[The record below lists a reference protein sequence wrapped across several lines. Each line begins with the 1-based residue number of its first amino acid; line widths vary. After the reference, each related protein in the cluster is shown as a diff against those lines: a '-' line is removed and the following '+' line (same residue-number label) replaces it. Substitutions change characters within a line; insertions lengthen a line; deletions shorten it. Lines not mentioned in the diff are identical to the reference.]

1 MLLSCEAR
9 CNGVFLYRVCLFT
22 FLLRIPF
29 INHKLQCGQCNQQKT
44 IENFVFFFKCSL
56 NENVVQL
63 PNNNFLSFNENLSI
77 KQSLVMINQYTTP
90 LGTKGNTEKS
100 FSIKLMHF
108 HLIYISSKKNPSSY
122 EEVL

>member
-1 MLLSCEAR
+1 MECFYIE
-9 CNGVFLYRVCLFT
+9 FCLFT
-22 FLLRIPF
+22 FLLRISF
-29 INHKLQCGQCNQQKT
+29 INHKLQCGQYNQQKT

-90 LGTKGNTEKS
+90 LGTKGNTGKS

-108 HLIYISSKKNPSSY
+108 HLIYISSKKIPSSY